1 MEISKQPE
9 DVWVSAI
16 RKDPNISPVRL
27 QTETLYHLQLCH
39 AVYIYIYNS
48 PEVLLNLNLPPD
60 LFLHLVLQDLCL
72 DQAFQGDDVPRRG
85 LCPRQV
91 DSTEFPTSEGFAD
104 LEI

>member
-1 MEISKQPE
+1 MEIGKQPE
-9 DVWVSAI
+9 NVWVSAI
-16 RKDPNISPVRL
+16 RNHVKHQPRAPTI
-27 QTETLYHLQLCH
+27 TLYHLRLPY
-39 AVYIYIYNS
+39 AIYIYDS
-48 PEVLLNLNLPPD
+48 PEVLLDLNLPPD
-60 LFLHLVLQDLCL
+60 LFLHLVLQDLRL

>member
-1 MEISKQPE
+1 MGACNSQQLET
-9 DVWVSAI
+9 VSPCAY
-16 RKDPNISPVRL
+16 KK
-27 QTETLYHLQLCH
+27 LYTTSQLCYAIH
-39 AVYIYIYNS
+39 TYIYDS

-60 LFLHLVLQDLCL
+60 LFLHLVLQDLRL

>member
-1 MEISKQPE
+1 VGACNPQQLET
-9 DVWVSAI
+9 VSPCAYK
-16 RKDPNISPVRL
+16 RK
-27 QTETLYHLQLCH
+27 LYTTSSSLMLYTHT
-39 AVYIYIYNS
+39 YTYDS
-48 PEVLLNLNLPPD
+48 PEVLLDLNLPPD